1 MKSGSF
7 TARLV
12 AILAPIAALAM
23 LCVLIIL
30 PLANVYEDASARIDA
45 AQITIARY
53 EDAKARL
60 PILRAKLDAAERDLP
75 RELLLTHASAA
86 ETQAGL
92 QATLQNLI
100 ASSGVTPMSSR
111 SLPPIERGAFVT
123 FGAELHLRATP
134 PSLAKLITQIE
145 SAKPVLRIETLTISA
160 PEGGQGP
167 VDDGG
172 QPELSAEITIAG
184 LATAR

>member
-1 MKSGSF
+1 MKSGGF

-45 AQITIARY
+45 AQIAIARY

-60 PILRAKLDAAERDLP
+60 PVLRARLDTTKRDLP
-75 RELLLTHASAA
+75 RDLLLARASAA
-86 ETQAGL
+86 EAQAGL

-100 ASSGVTPMSSR
+100 AGSGVTPMSSR
-111 SLPPIERGAFVT
+111 SLPPIDRGAFVA

-134 PSLAKLITQIE
+134 PSLAKLIGQIE
-145 SAKPVLRIETLTISA
+145 SAKPLLRIETLTISA

-167 VDDGG
+167 VDDAG
-172 QPELSAEITIAG
+172 QPELSAEMTVAG
-184 LATAR
+184 LAAAR